1 MSLIIY
7 ADFSCPSCYL
17 ASRRADALVAAGAAI
32 DWRAV
37 EHHRPLPVTGQ
48 RLDDTDREA
57 LARQLAVVTELLLPG
72 EPLPHVVPTFV
83 PRTEAAVSAYAEAHG
98 AGVAGDVRRLLFD
111 LYWVDGADIGNPTV
125 LRTPLTG
132 PILRGHSDALPLR
145 ESGFA
150 VSLDGGPVTTQAYR
164 LIRTWR
170 TEREGLGTPDLPVVV
185 EEGGQIHTGVEALR
199 WLGELMVARGVAV
212 APELPDPRR
221 YPEVSVRPSTA
232 GWVSE
237 TGATWMHA
245 LRVPVVAGRR

>member
-37 EHHRPLPVTGQ
+37 EHRPVLPVTGQ
-48 RLDDTDREA
+48 PCDDTGRDR
-57 LARQLAVVTELLLPG
+57 LSRQLAAVTELLLPG
-72 EPLPHVVPTFV
+72 EPFPHLVPAFV

-98 AGVAGDVRRLLFD
+98 AGVADDVRRLLFD

-164 LIRTWR
+164 LIRAWR
-170 TEREGLGTPDLPVVV
+170 TEREGLDTSDLPIVVQ
-185 EEGGQIHTGVEALR
+185 GGQIHTGAEALR
-199 WLGELMVARGVAV
+199 WLGELIVARQAPV

-221 YPEVSVRPSTA
+221 YPEAGVRPSTA

-245 LRVPVVAGRR
+245 LRVPAVPARR